1 MSIQELK
8 KYCQGVIE
16 NHPSIEEQVIDL
28 FALCVSEIEEGGSES
43 HEVEL
48 CFSDIDELIEGESTV

>member
-1 MSIQELK
+1 
-8 KYCQGVIE
+8 VIE
-16 NHPSIEEQVIDL
+16 NHPSIKEQVIDL

-48 CFSDIDELIEGESTV
+48 CLSDIDELIEGESTV